1 MTETPTAD
9 ALCGICRFPLSGYY
23 GLRHFGTYTAHME
36 SDCVAL
42 LRAALAARD
51 SVIAEK
57 ERFWR
62 KQIEEFQDAL
72 QQAEAKLA
80 QAVADAERWRYL
92 LDNVTYEDKHFG
104 YACRRWFH
112 DSGNM
117 QAHTLTAAID
127 AARGAGDERSGSA

>member
-1 MTETPTAD
+1 M
-9 ALCGICRFPLSGYY
+9 
-23 GLRHFGTYTAHME
+23 
-36 SDCVAL
+36 L
-42 LRAALAARD
+42 LREAADALAARD